1 MVEYYLAIK
10 KNEIMPFTATRMDG
24 PRDYHTERSKS
35 DEKEK
40 YHMTSLIC
48 GIYKEMIQM
57 NLLIKHKDSQR
68 TNLQL
73 PEGRMGERD
82 S

>member
-1 MVEYYLAIK
+1 
-10 KNEIMPFTATRMDG
+10 
-24 PRDYHTERSKS
+24 
-35 DEKEK
+35 
-40 YHMTSLIC
+40 MTSLIC